1 MDAKKRKAI
10 EAAGWKVGDAA
21 DFLQMSTEEQIENT
35 EGTKGTEGKGEV
47 LKALCSRMSLC
58 VKKISSNPTKKG
70 PAKSCSQDLFN

>member
-35 EGTKGTEGKGEV
+35 EGTESTERNREV
-47 LKALCSRMSLC
+47 LKTLCSL
-58 VKKISSNPTKKG
+58 
-70 PAKSCSQDLFN
+70 

>member
-21 DFLQMSTEEQIENT
+21 DFLQMSTEEKIENT
-35 EGTKGTEGKGEV
+35 EGTEGTEGKGEV
-47 LKALCSRMSLC
+47 LKALCSLLC
-58 VKKISSNPTKKG
+58 PCFKKISSNPTKKG